1 MRQAPYEKLLTYRYS
16 IFIADLTEEF
26 VQKFLPGRENLRTRE
41 QMTQAARS
49 GKQCIVEGAS
59 QGTSLK
65 GYLKMLGVTRG
76 SFEELLEDY
85 KDISRRRGIQV
96 WDQEGLRRNRGCRI
110 FVFEDR
116 PDPPKPPLPREL
128 EISVNMM
135 IDILKRTNYL
145 LDQQKRSLEEKFVQ
159 EGGYTENL
167 FKRRLQKRRDG
178 DENSTSP

>member
-1 MRQAPYEKLLTYRYS
+1 MGQAPYEKLLTYRYS
-16 IFIADLTEEF
+16 VFIADLTEDF

-85 KDISRRRGIQV
+85 KDIARRQRTGV
-96 WDQEGLRRNRGCRI
+96 WDQEGLRRNRGYRI
-110 FVFEDR
+110 FVFEDK
-116 PDPPKPPLPREL
+116 PDPPKPPLPQEL

-135 IDILKRTNYL
+135 IDVLKRTNYL
-145 LDQQKRSLEEKFVQ
+145 LDQQKKALEDKFIQ

-167 FKRRLQKRRDG
+167 FKRRLQNRQSK
-178 DENSTSP
+178 N